1 MSTKIS
7 LKRKTTE
14 ATEDPS
20 AKRKKSTSVALPP
33 KLSIEVAVAA
43 AKKWYD
49 EKGAV
54 VLKSEPGQYAMKEP
68 VRAAFRNS
76 ETHYSVEYETEP
88 GCGKRIFLRFGF
100 EPKRKR
106 GAWNWKV
113 KSYSEEA
120 CAEVDDRVDNRPE
133 QPGPSLRAAGQAGGE
148 LSQEAAVA
156 AAVEW
161 YDVEGPEKIGFEEG
175 AYRVKQPVLG
185 AFRNNETQ
193 WSIRYTTEPDCGLE
207 GFIRMTYKSTG
218 GRWKA
223 TSGLFEGASDQPD
236 PSKTVQPSPSK
247 TKVKIRLPSAAG
259 QAGGELSQEAAV
271 AAAVEWYDVEGPE
284 KIGFE
289 EGAYRVKQPVL
300 GAFRNNETQWSIRYT
315 TEPDCGLEG
324 FIRMT
329 YKSTGG
335 RWKATSGLFEGAS
348 DQPDPSK
355 TKVKIRL
362 PSFKSKSTGL
372 SKASPNSRATI
383 VSKVQSVADSG
394 SEGEGKAAGDLSRE
408 AAVAAAV
415 EWYSTAAP
423 SEFDFP
429 KDTYQMQV
437 LDAFRN
443 RDTEWSIRYR
453 TEPPVMAGEAIQIF
467 FFRFRFKR
475 VGRARWLVKRA
486 TEDGAS
492 TSPDREKGASI
503 SSSGAQKQ
511 GLAKEAARDESD
523 EDLDE
528 DGFLI
533 DRSDDDDDGGT
544 LQDQS
549 DDGDWDHSSKPK
561 PNPKPKTQK
570 KLKQPPQ
577 KKRHKKPMP
586 EDSLRIKV
594 DPLAVK
600 EAEAKAANEEMRAE
614 QQRVAKIRKVR
625 PQRIAFPDTM
635 IGVGKCTDKSTV
647 AIGLLWWHR
656 HDRWR
661 RVGAR
666 KRRRGRRFCRR
677 RMIRCLSVARCGG
690 PSRTH
695 QQHGGWL

>member
-1 MSTKIS
+1 
-7 LKRKTTE
+7 
-14 ATEDPS
+14 
-20 AKRKKSTSVALPP
+20 
-33 KLSIEVAVAA
+33 
-43 AKKWYD
+43 
-49 EKGAV
+49 
-54 VLKSEPGQYAMKEP
+54 
-68 VRAAFRNS
+68 
-76 ETHYSVEYETEP
+76 
-88 GCGKRIFLRFGF
+88 
-100 EPKRKR
+100 
-106 GAWNWKV
+106 
-113 KSYSEEA
+113 
-120 CAEVDDRVDNRPE
+120 
-133 QPGPSLRAAGQAGGE
+133 
-148 LSQEAAVA
+148 
-156 AAVEW
+156 
-161 YDVEGPEKIGFEEG
+161 
-175 AYRVKQPVLG
+175 
-185 AFRNNETQ
+185 
-193 WSIRYTTEPDCGLE
+193 
-207 GFIRMTYKSTG
+207 
-218 GRWKA
+218 
-223 TSGLFEGASDQPD
+223 
-236 PSKTVQPSPSK
+236 
-247 TKVKIRLPSAAG
+247 
-259 QAGGELSQEAAV
+259 
-271 AAAVEWYDVEGPE
+271 
-284 KIGFE
+284 
-289 EGAYRVKQPVL
+289 
-300 GAFRNNETQWSIRYT
+300 
-315 TEPDCGLEG
+315 
-324 FIRMT
+324 
-329 YKSTGG
+329 
-335 RWKATSGLFEGAS
+335 
-348 DQPDPSK
+348 
-355 TKVKIRL
+355 
-362 PSFKSKSTGL
+362 
-372 SKASPNSRATI
+372 
-383 VSKVQSVADSG
+383 
-394 SEGEGKAAGDLSRE
+394 
-408 AAVAAAV
+408 
-415 EWYSTAAP
+415 
-423 SEFDFP
+423 
-429 KDTYQMQV
+429 
-437 LDAFRN
+437 
-443 RDTEWSIRYR
+443 
-453 TEPPVMAGEAIQIF
+453 MAGEAIQIF